1 MEQLRKRDRVL
12 GIDKTK
18 TELEESELDCA
29 IVRLMAILLLN
40 LFELSDLLSLLFLS

>member
-18 TELEESELDCA
+18 KEMEERELDCA
-29 IVRLMAILLLN
+29 IVRLVA
-40 LFELSDLLSLLFLS
+40 ESDLLV

>member
-1 MEQLRKRDRVL
+1 MEQLRKRDGVL

-29 IVRLMAILLLN
+29 IVRLVAD
-40 LFELSDLLSLLFLS
+40 FAVESVRSV